1 MMKKYPF
8 LVLFFVVF
16 ASAQTYHFDNFIYYK
31 TERFEEILTLENY
44 NFFYNSKNK
53 SISLSVIAKGNKKIA
68 MLFDDNTKIKHVY
81 TVIEKDNQLNFFYK
95 HSSKLPDFKILPK
108 EEDDVIEVTK
118 IDSLK
123 FIAIVYENKKKK
135 KKIRNIKLELI
146 PSDFNKINVGAD
158 YSRSEE
164 IDLALEKL
172 LPQNK
177 TFIISIKESYN
188 KFNKLVGKTTLEELI
203 KVDLSISVPQNL
215 IWKEYDY
222 WKDFD

>member
-1 MMKKYPF
+1 MKKYPF

-31 TERFEEILTLENY
+31 TVGFEEISTTENY
-44 NFFYNSKNK
+44 NFFYNSKNS
-53 SISLSVIAKGNKKIA
+53 SIILSVIAKGNKKIA
-68 MLFDDNTKIKHVY
+68 LLYDDSAKIKHVY
-81 TVIEKDNQLNFFYK
+81 TVIEKNNQLSFFYK
-95 HSSKLPDFKILPK
+95 HSSKFPDFKILPK

-123 FIAIVYENKKKK
+123 FKVTVYENNKKK
-135 KKIRNIKLELI
+135 KKIRNIKLEVI
-146 PSDFNKINVGAD
+146 PSDFSITTVGAD
-158 YSRSEE
+158 YSRGEE

-177 TFIISIKESYN
+177 KFIISVKEFYN
-188 KFNKLVGKTTLEELI
+188 KFNKLAGKTTLEELI
-203 KVDLSISVPQNL
+203 KVDLSIRVPQNL
-215 IWKEYDY
+215 IWKENDF